1 MPILNLGENEPLFFI
16 VTDKKVNQKRKRV
29 MGDRPS
35 PVSFSLHNIPNP
47 PDRLIDA
54 HFVFDQ
60 RKAHVVITVLAETET
75 G

>member
-1 MPILNLGENEPLFFI
+1 VPILNLNKNEPLTFI
-16 VTDKKVNQKRKRV
+16 VTGKKVNQKRKRV
-29 MGDRPS
+29 TGCRPS
-35 PVSFSLHNIPNP
+35 PVSLSLHNIANS

-60 RKAHVVITVLAETET
+60 RKAHVVIAVLAEAEP